1 MPPRADSTG
10 PHGILVVDKPLGPT
24 SHDIVAQ
31 ARRRFQTRRVGHAG
45 TLDPMAT
52 GVLVLLFGEATK
64 LCDWASG
71 CDKRYSAELRFGRG
85 TDSHD
90 ADGATTDELPEGR
103 HPTIGELELTRALSM
118 ERARTVQL
126 PPVVSALKVG
136 GQRAYSLSRAGKPP
150 ELEPR
155 PVRVHS
161 LELQHWDQRH
171 VCVEL
176 LVTKGYYVR
185 AFARDVSKTLDVPA
199 HLGAL
204 RRLQSGD
211 FELAEA
217 CSWPLLEERQPIP
230 LAAALPRLLPT
241 LRLRASGVT
250 RARLGQTLTLDDF
263 IDHPT
268 EQRADALGS
277 AVWGWTDAAG
287 TPIAIG
293 ESKADGFRVRRG
305 FSADLEPVEGE
316 QRASISTG

>member
-1 MPPRADSTG
+1 MPPRADSAG
-10 PHGILVVDKPLGPT
+10 PHGVLVVDKPRGPT

-31 ARRRFQTRRVGHAG
+31 ARRHFQTRRVGHAG

-71 CDKRYSAELRFGRG
+71 CDKRYSAELRFGRA

-90 ADGATTDELPEGR
+90 AEGATTEELPEPLR
-103 HPTIGELELTRALSM
+103 ETLGELALTRALSI

-126 PPVVSALKVG
+126 PPVVSALKVD
-136 GQRAYSLSRAGKPP
+136 GQRAYRLSRAGTPP
-150 ELEPR
+150 ELQPR

-161 LELQHWDQRH
+161 LELQRWDQH
-171 VCVEL
+171 HACVEL

-185 AFARDVSKTLDVPA
+185 AFARDVARTLGVPA

-211 FELAEA
+211 FSLAEA
-217 CSWPLLEERQPIP
+217 CSWPLLEERRPIP

-241 LRLRASGVT
+241 LRLKDSGVS
-250 RARLGQTLTLDDF
+250 RARLGQTLTVEDF
-263 IDHPT
+263 IDLPAGQSSAEH
-268 EQRADALGS
+268 ERAA
-277 AVWGWTDAAG
+277 WGWTDSAG

-293 ESKADGFRVRRG
+293 ERKAEGFGVRRG
-305 FSADLEPVEGE
+305 FMAEATPQERG
-316 QRASISTG
+316 QRAAISAG